1 MSKLSLKIGTY
12 FLILALCIET
22 IAFVSFY
29 KSISTMRIEEETLAL
44 LEKGNRYSKK
54 ITSRTKWNVIAKEKQ
69 HPERAEYNKNPNR
82 PMYPDF
88 DIADAAAH
96 LVESEL
102 IANSDI
108 AIILTDN
115 NGKIISTSEPV
126 TKAMQK
132 QLICKTE
139 PIPKGGL
146 IVEKNW
152 KKSKFITTVSPLNTA
167 EFQGKLYMLLKT
179 SFLENM
185 LLKLMKQFLIIGVLT
200 IILTTISV
208 FVFSRVITEPLIKM
222 KRATE
227 KISKLNTPIQL
238 GIKRNDELGSL
249 AKTIEDLSSE
259 LTYMKK
265 ERNEFLASVA
275 HELLTPLTY
284 MKGYAKVAK
293 RDSLTKE
300 EREEYLQIIED
311 ETDSVTD
318 LVQDLF
324 MLVQLE
330 QHQFVIKKQ
339 KVILQPFLERM
350 VEKTKTTL
358 TNKQMQLHVYC
369 KDDLEVCI
377 DERRMEQVMLNLLHN
392 AYQHSPEN
400 TTITIRVLTETDSF
414 IISVADEGE
423 GIPEEDIPH
432 IFDRFYRVDKSR
444 TRATGGKGIGLA
456 VAKEIVELHN
466 GSILVTSQLGVGTNF
481 IIELPFE

>member
-1 MSKLSLKIGTY
+1 MSKLSLKVGTY

-29 KSISTMRIEEETLAL
+29 KNLSNIRIEEETLAL
-44 LEKGNRYSKK
+44 LEKGNRYSKMIK
-54 ITSRTKWNVIAKEKQ
+54 NRAKWGAYSKEKKLTESAE
-69 HPERAEYNKNPNR
+69 HSKRPKRAVYPE
-82 PMYPDF
+82 F
-88 DIADAAAH
+88 DINTEAEH

-108 AIILTDN
+108 AIIITDN

-126 TKAMQK
+126 TKEMQK
-132 QLICKTE
+132 QLTCKTE
-139 PIPKGGL
+139 TIPEGGL

-152 KKSKFITTVSPLNTA
+152 KKSKFISTISPL
-167 EFQGKLYMLLKT
+167 EIQGFQGKLYMLLKT

-185 LLKLMKQFLIIGVLT
+185 LLKLMNQFFIISVLT

-227 KISKLNTPIQL
+227 KMSKLNKPIQL

-324 MLVQLE
+324 MLAQLE

-339 KVILQPFLERM
+339 KMPLRPFLERM

-358 TNKQMQLHVYC
+358 TNKQIEIHVYC
-369 KDDLEVCI
+369 KNDLEVCI

-392 AYQHSPEN
+392 AYQHSSEN
-400 TTITIRVLTETDSF
+400 TSITIRVLSSTNTF
-414 IISVADEGE
+414 TISVQDEGE
-423 GIPEEDIPH
+423 GIPKEDIPH

-466 GSILVTSQLGVGTNF
+466 GSIEVKSELEVGTEF

>member
-29 KSISTMRIEEETLAL
+29 KSISTMRVKEETDAL
-44 LEKGNRYSKK
+44 LEKGNRYRDKIVNRARWNEHSKQQQYIERPK
-54 ITSRTKWNVIAKEKQ
+54 
-69 HPERAEYNKNPNR
+69 HPRYQDFTIEHAAE
-82 PMYPDF
+82 DL
-88 DIADAAAH
+88 IG
-96 LVESEL
+96 SEL
-102 IANSDI
+102 IANTDI
-108 AIILTDN
+108 TIVITDN
-115 NGKIISTSEPV
+115 NGKIISNSEPV
-126 TKAMQK
+126 TKEMKK
-132 QLICKTE
+132 QLTCKTE
-139 PIPKGGL
+139 LIPNSGL
-146 IVEKNW
+146 IVERNW
-152 KKSKFITTVSPLNTA
+152 KKSKFISTVSPL
-167 EFQGKLYMLLKT
+167 EIQGFQGNLYMLLKT
-179 SFLENM
+179 SFLEKM
-185 LLKLMKQFLIIGVLT
+185 LLKLLHQFLIISILT

-222 KRATE
+222 KKATE
-227 KISKLNTPIQL
+227 KMSKLNRPIQL

-339 KVILQPFLERM
+339 KVLLQPFLERM

-400 TTITIRVLTETDSF
+400 TSIMIRVLTETDSF
-414 IISVADEGE
+414 TISVQDEGE

-466 GSILVTSQLGVGTNF
+466 GSILVTSKLSVGTNF

>member
-29 KSISTMRIEEETLAL
+29 KSISNMRIEEETLAL
-44 LEKGNRYSKK
+44 LEKGNRYSNEITKRARWAEYSKQKK
-54 ITSRTKWNVIAKEKQ
+54 HT
-69 HPERAEYNKNPNR
+69 ERAEYNKNPNR
-82 PMYPDF
+82 PMYPEF
-88 DIADAAAH
+88 DIADAAEN
-96 LVESEL
+96 LVKSEL
-102 IANSDI
+102 VANSDI
-108 AIILTDN
+108 AIIITDDN
-115 NGKIISTSEPV
+115 DKIISTSEPV
-126 TKAMQK
+126 TKEMQK
-132 QLICKTE
+132 QLTCKTE
-139 PIPKGGL
+139 TIPKKGL

-152 KKSKFITTVSPLNTA
+152 KKSKFISTVSPLETQG
-167 EFQGKLYMLLKT
+167 FQGKLYMLLKT

-185 LLKLMKQFLIIGVLT
+185 LLKLMNQFLIISVVT

-227 KISKLNTPIQL
+227 KMSKLNTPIQL

-293 RDSLTKE
+293 RDSLTNE

-339 KVILQPFLERM
+339 KVTLQPFLERM

-369 KDDLEVCI
+369 KDNLKVCI

-400 TTITIRVLTETDSF
+400 TSITIRVLTETNSF
-414 IISVADEGE
+414 TISVDDEGE

-432 IFDRFYRVDKSR
+432 VFDRFYRVDKSR

>member
-1 MSKLSLKIGTY
+1 MSKLSLKSWTY

-29 KSISTMRIEEETLAL
+29 KNLSNIRIEEETLAL
-44 LEKGNRYSKK
+44 LEKGNRYSKMIK
-54 ITSRTKWNVIAKEKQ
+54 NRAKWGAYSKERQLTESAEHSKRPKRAVY
-69 HPERAEYNKNPNR
+69 PE
-82 PMYPDF
+82 F
-88 DIADAAAH
+88 DINTEAEH

-108 AIILTDN
+108 AIIITDN

-126 TKAMQK
+126 TKEMQK
-132 QLICKTE
+132 QLTCKTE
-139 PIPKGGL
+139 TIPEGGL

-152 KKSKFITTVSPLNTA
+152 KKSKFISTVSPL
-167 EFQGKLYMLLKT
+167 EIQGFQGKLYMLLKT

-185 LLKLMKQFLIIGVLT
+185 LLKLMNQFLIISVLT

-227 KISKLNTPIQL
+227 KMSKLNKPIQL

-265 ERNEFLASVA
+265 ERSEFLASVA

-318 LVQDLF
+318 RTRFIYACTIRATPVCY
-324 MLVQLE
+324 
-330 QHQFVIKKQ
+330 K
-339 KVILQPFLERM
+339 
-350 VEKTKTTL
+350 KTK
-358 TNKQMQLHVYC
+358 
-369 KDDLEVCI
+369 
-377 DERRMEQVMLNLLHN
+377 
-392 AYQHSPEN
+392 S
-400 TTITIRVLTETDSF
+400 DS
-414 IISVADEGE
+414 
-423 GIPEEDIPH
+423 
-432 IFDRFYRVDKSR
+432 
-444 TRATGGKGIGLA
+444 
-456 VAKEIVELHN
+456 
-466 GSILVTSQLGVGTNF
+466 
-481 IIELPFE
+481 

>member
-1 MSKLSLKIGTY
+1 MSKLSLKVGTY

-29 KSISTMRIEEETLAL
+29 KSLSKMRVEEETVAL
-44 LEKGNRYSKK
+44 LEKGNRYRDK
-54 ITSRTKWNVIAKEKQ
+54 IVNRAKWNEHSKQ
-69 HPERAEYNKNPNR
+69 TPNTERPKRPWYQEFTIEHAAEEL
-82 PMYPDF
+82 
-88 DIADAAAH
+88 IG
-96 LVESEL
+96 SEL
-102 IANSDI
+102 IANTDI
-108 AIILTDN
+108 TIIITDN

-126 TKAMQK
+126 TKEMQK
-132 QLICKTE
+132 QLTCKTE
-139 PIPKGGL
+139 TIPKSGL

-152 KKSKFITTVSPLNTA
+152 KKSKFISTVSPLEING
-167 EFQGKLYMLLKT
+167 FQGNLHMLLKT

-185 LLKLMKQFLIIGVLT
+185 LLKLMDQFIIVSILT
-200 IILTTISV
+200 LILTTISV

-227 KISKLNTPIQL
+227 KMSKLNKPIQL

-339 KVILQPFLERM
+339 KMLLRPFLERM

-358 TNKQMQLHVYC
+358 TNKQMQIHVYC
-369 KDDLEVCI
+369 KNDLEVCI

-392 AYQHSPEN
+392 AYQHSLEN
-400 TTITIRVLTETDSF
+400 TSITIRVLVASANTFT
-414 IISVADEGE
+414 ISIQDEGE

-466 GSILVTSQLGVGTNF
+466 GSIEVKSEVEVGTEF

>member
-1 MSKLSLKIGTY
+1 MSKLSLKVGTY

-29 KSISTMRIEEETLAL
+29 KNLSNIRIEEETLAL
-44 LEKGNRYSKK
+44 LEKGNRYSKMIK
-54 ITSRTKWNVIAKEKQ
+54 NRAKWGAYSKEKKLTESAE
-69 HPERAEYNKNPNR
+69 HSKRPKRAVYPE
-82 PMYPDF
+82 F
-88 DIADAAAH
+88 DINTAAEH

-108 AIILTDN
+108 AIIITDN

-126 TKAMQK
+126 TKEMQK
-132 QLICKTE
+132 QLTCKTE
-139 PIPKGGL
+139 TIPEGGL

-152 KKSKFITTVSPLNTA
+152 KKSKFISTVSPL
-167 EFQGKLYMLLKT
+167 EIQGFQGKLYMLLKT

-185 LLKLMKQFLIIGVLT
+185 LLKLMNQFLIISVLT

-227 KISKLNTPIQL
+227 KMSKLNKPIQL

-339 KVILQPFLERM
+339 KVILKPFLERM

-358 TNKQMQLHVYC
+358 KNKQMQLHVHC

-400 TTITIRVLTETDSF
+400 TSIIIRVLTSANTF
-414 IISVADEGE
+414 TISVQDEGE
-423 GIPEEDIPH
+423 GIPKEDIPH
-432 IFDRFYRVDKSR
+432 VFDRFYRVDKSR

-466 GSILVTSQLGVGTNF
+466 GSIEVKSELEVGTEF
-481 IIELPFE
+481 IIELPFV

>member
-29 KSISTMRIEEETLAL
+29 KSISKMRIEEETLAL
-44 LEKGNRYSKK
+44 LEKGNRYSNQIKN
-54 ITSRTKWNVIAKEKQ
+54 RAKWDAYAKEKK
-69 HPERAEYNKNPNR
+69 HTESAEHSKRPKRAVYPE
-82 PMYPDF
+82 F
-88 DIADAAAH
+88 DIKTEAEH
-96 LVESEL
+96 LVDSEL

-108 AIILTDN
+108 AIIITDN
-115 NGKIISTSEPV
+115 DGKIISTSEPV
-126 TKAMQK
+126 TKEMQK
-132 QLICKTE
+132 QLTCKTKT
-139 PIPKGGL
+139 IPKGGL

-152 KKSKFITTVSPLNTA
+152 KKSKFVSTVSPL
-167 EFQGKLYMLLKT
+167 EIQGFQGKLYMLLKT

-185 LLKLMKQFLIIGVLT
+185 LLKLMNQFLIISILT

-222 KRATE
+222 KKAAE
-227 KISKLNTPIQL
+227 KMSKLNKPIQL

-339 KVILQPFLERM
+339 KMLLKPFLERM
-350 VEKTKTTL
+350 IEKTKTTL

-369 KDDLEVCI
+369 KDDLEVWI

-400 TTITIRVLTETDSF
+400 TSITIRVLTEADYFT
-414 IISVADEGE
+414 ISVQDEGE

-466 GSILVTSQLGVGTNF
+466 GSIQATSKLGVGTNF
-481 IIELPFE
+481 IIELPCE

>member
-29 KSISTMRIEEETLAL
+29 KSLSKMRVEEETLSL
-44 LEKGNRYSKK
+44 LEKGNRYRDTIERRAKWSKYGK
-54 ITSRTKWNVIAKEKQ
+54 YT
-69 HPERAEYNKNPNR
+69 ERKKYAERLNR
-82 PMYPDF
+82 PEPPAF
-88 DIADAAAH
+88 AIEHAAEDLMETEA
-96 LVESEL
+96 LTNSE
-102 IANSDI
+102 IVI
-108 AIILTDN
+108 VITDS
-115 NGKIISTSEPV
+115 NGKIMSSSATV
-126 TKAMQK
+126 TQDIQK
-132 QLICKTE
+132 QLHCNTQPVE
-139 PIPKGGL
+139 RDGL

-152 KKSKFITTVSPLNTA
+152 KKSKFISTVSPIKTEDFNGNLHM
-167 EFQGKLYMLLKT
+167 FLKT
-179 SFLENM
+179 SFLEKM
-185 LLKLMKQFLIIGVLT
+185 LLRLMDQFIIVSILT
-200 IILTTISV
+200 LILTTISV
-208 FVFSRVITEPLIKM
+208 FVFSRVVTDPLIKM

-227 KISKLNTPIQL
+227 KMPKLNKPIQL

-311 ETDSVTD
+311 ETDSITD
-318 LVQDLF
+318 LIQDLF
-324 MLVQLE
+324 ILVQLE

-339 KVILQPFLERM
+339 TMLLSPFLERM

-358 TNKQMQLHVYC
+358 TNKQMKIHVYC
-369 KDDLEVCI
+369 NDGLEVCI

-400 TTITIRVLTETDSF
+400 TSITIRVRTNMDTF
-414 IISVADEGE
+414 TISVQDEGE
-423 GIPEEDIPH
+423 GIPEEDILH

-466 GSILVTSQLGVGTNF
+466 GSILVTSELNVGTEF

>member
-1 MSKLSLKIGTY
+1 MSKLSLKVGTY

-29 KSISTMRIEEETLAL
+29 KNLSNIRIEEETLAL
-44 LEKGNRYSKK
+44 LEKGNRYSKMIK
-54 ITSRTKWNVIAKEKQ
+54 NRAKWGAYSKEKKLTESAE
-69 HPERAEYNKNPNR
+69 HSKRPKRAVYPE
-82 PMYPDF
+82 F
-88 DIADAAAH
+88 DINTEAEH

-108 AIILTDN
+108 AIIITDN

-126 TKAMQK
+126 TKEMQK
-132 QLICKTE
+132 QLTCKTE
-139 PIPKGGL
+139 TIPEGGL

-152 KKSKFITTVSPLNTA
+152 KKSKFISTVSPL
-167 EFQGKLYMLLKT
+167 EIQGFQGKLYMLLKT

-185 LLKLMKQFLIIGVLT
+185 LLKLMNQFFIISVLT

-227 KISKLNTPIQL
+227 KMSKLNKPIQL

-324 MLVQLE
+324 MLAQLE

-339 KVILQPFLERM
+339 KMPLRPFLERM

-358 TNKQMQLHVYC
+358 TNKQIEIHVYC
-369 KDDLEVCI
+369 KNDLEVCI

-392 AYQHSPEN
+392 AYQHSSEN
-400 TTITIRVLTETDSF
+400 TSITIRVLSSTNTF
-414 IISVADEGE
+414 TISVQDEGE
-423 GIPEEDIPH
+423 GIPKEDIPH
-432 IFDRFYRVDKSR
+432 VFDRFYRVDKSR

-466 GSILVTSQLGVGTNF
+466 GSIEVKSELEVGTEF

>member
-1 MSKLSLKIGTY
+1 MSKLSLKVGTY

-29 KSISTMRIEEETLAL
+29 KNLSNIRIEEETLAL
-44 LEKGNRYSKK
+44 LEKGNRYSKMIK
-54 ITSRTKWNVIAKEKQ
+54 NRAKWGAYSKERKLTESAE
-69 HPERAEYNKNPNR
+69 HSKRPKRAVYPE
-82 PMYPDF
+82 F
-88 DIADAAAH
+88 DINTEAEQ

-108 AIILTDN
+108 AIIITDN

-126 TKAMQK
+126 TKEMQK
-132 QLICKTE
+132 QLTCKTE
-139 PIPKGGL
+139 TIPEGGL

-152 KKSKFITTVSPLNTA
+152 KKSKFISTVSPL
-167 EFQGKLYMLLKT
+167 EIQGFQGKLYMLLKT

-185 LLKLMKQFLIIGVLT
+185 LLKLMNQFLIISVLT

-227 KISKLNTPIQL
+227 KMSKLNKPIQL

-339 KVILQPFLERM
+339 KVILKAFLERM

-358 TNKQMQLHVYC
+358 TNKQMQLHVHC

-400 TTITIRVLTETDSF
+400 TSITIRVLTSANTF
-414 IISVADEGE
+414 TISVQDEGE
-423 GIPEEDIPH
+423 GIPKEDIPH
-432 IFDRFYRVDKSR
+432 VFDRFYRVDKSR

-466 GSILVTSQLGVGTNF
+466 GSIEVKSELEVGTEF
-481 IIELPFE
+481 IIELPFV

>member
-44 LEKGNRYSKK
+44 LEKGNRYSDK
-54 ITSRTKWNVIAKEKQ
+54 ITKRAKWNTIAKEKK
-69 HPERAEYNKNPNR
+69 HVERAEYNKNPNR
-82 PMYPDF
+82 PVYPEF
-88 DIADAAAH
+88 DIADEAEH
-96 LVESEL
+96 LVESEA

-108 AIILTDN
+108 AIIITDD

-132 QLICKTE
+132 QLTCKTE

-185 LLKLMKQFLIIGVLT
+185 LLKLMKQFLIISVLT

-227 KISKLNTPIQL
+227 KMSKLNKPIQL

-265 ERNEFLASVA
+265 ERSEFLASVA

-339 KVILQPFLERM
+339 KVLLTFLERM

-392 AYQHSPEN
+392 AYQHSLEN
-400 TTITIRVLTETDSF
+400 TTITIRVLIETHSF
-414 IISVADEGE
+414 TISVEDEGE

-456 VAKEIVELHN
+456 VAKEIIELHN

>member
-54 ITSRTKWNVIAKEKQ
+54 ITSRTKWNAIAKEKQ

-126 TKAMQK
+126 TKVMQK
-132 QLICKTE
+132 QLTCKTE

-152 KKSKFITTVSPLNTA
+152 KKSKFITTVSPLNTE

-185 LLKLMKQFLIIGVLT
+185 LLKLMNQFLIISVVT

-227 KISKLNTPIQL
+227 KMSKLNTPIQL

>member
-29 KSISTMRIEEETLAL
+29 KSISKMRVEEETLAL
-44 LEKGNRYSKK
+44 LEKGNRYRSKIEK
-54 ITSRTKWNVIAKEKQ
+54 RAKWNEYSKQ
-69 HPERAEYNKNPNR
+69 QPQQYNDRHKRPVYQDFTIEHAAEEL
-82 PMYPDF
+82 
-88 DIADAAAH
+88 I
-96 LVESEL
+96 ESEL

-108 AIILTDN
+108 TIIITDN

-126 TKAMQK
+126 TKEMQK
-132 QLICKTE
+132 HLNCKTKHV
-139 PIPKGGL
+139 PKNGL
-146 IVEKNW
+146 IVDGNW
-152 KKSKFITTVSPLNTA
+152 KKSKFISTVSPL
-167 EFQGKLYMLLKT
+167 EIKGFQGNLHMLLKT
-179 SFLENM
+179 SFLEDM
-185 LLKLMKQFLIIGVLT
+185 LLKLMNQFLIISILT

-227 KISKLNTPIQL
+227 KISKLNKPIQL

-249 AKTIEDLSSE
+249 AKTIEELSSE

-339 KVILQPFLERM
+339 KMLLQPFLERM
-350 VEKTKTTL
+350 IEKTKTTL

-369 KDDLEVCI
+369 KDDLEACI

-400 TTITIRVLTETDSF
+400 TTITIRVLTESDHFT
-414 IISVADEGE
+414 ISVQDEGE

-466 GSILVTSQLGVGTNF
+466 GSIQATSELGAGTTF
-481 IIELPFE
+481 IIKLPCE

>member
-29 KSISTMRIEEETLAL
+29 KSISKMRIEEETLAL
-44 LEKGNRYSKK
+44 LEKGNRYSNK
-54 ITSRTKWNVIAKEKQ
+54 ITRRAKWSAHAQEKKNIERT
-69 HPERAEYNKNPNR
+69 EYNKNPNR
-82 PMYPDF
+82 PIYPDF
-88 DIADAAAH
+88 DIADEAEH
-96 LVESEL
+96 LVESES
-102 IANSDI
+102 ISNSDI
-108 AIILTDN
+108 AIIITDN

-132 QLICKTE
+132 QLTCKTE
-139 PIPKGGL
+139 PIPKDGL

-152 KKSKFITTVSPLNTA
+152 KKSKFITTVSPIHTT
-167 EFQGKLYMLLKT
+167 EFQGKLYMFLKT

-185 LLKLMKQFLIIGVLT
+185 LLKLMKQFLIISVLT

-208 FVFSRVITEPLIKM
+208 FIFSRVITEPLIKM

-227 KISKLNTPIQL
+227 KISKLNEPIQL

-259 LTYMKK
+259 LTYMKT
-265 ERNEFLASVA
+265 ERGEFLASVA
-275 HELLTPLTY
+275 HELRTPLTY
-284 MKGYAKVAK
+284 IKGYAKVAK

-339 KVILQPFLERM
+339 KVLLRPFLERM

-392 AYQHSPEN
+392 AYQHSLEN
-400 TTITIRVLTETDSF
+400 TTITIRVLAETNSF
-414 IISVADEGE
+414 TISVQDEGE

-432 IFDRFYRVDKSR
+432 IFDRFYRVDKARSR
-444 TRATGGKGIGLA
+444 DTGGTGLGLA
-456 VAKEIVELHN
+456 IAKEIVELHN
-466 GSILVTSQLGVGTNF
+466 GSILVTSKLDVGTNF